1 MCLYQQYKYGPCK
14 QRKIKARSNT
24 RVKTVPFLMNELQ
37 LIQCRLAYNHVFQ
50 NPILAIHMPEKGKSS
65 QLSLRTLKV
74 ELLQRLDADGFP
86 CQVRI

>member
-1 MCLYQQYKYGPCK
+1 
-14 QRKIKARSNT
+14 
-24 RVKTVPFLMNELQ
+24 MNELQ

-86 CQVRI
+86 CQVRICKSTIFNISRVVLKEANKANLPLCLF